1 MKQYKC
7 KFCAKETKPLGLSS
21 HERLCPLN
29 PDATKENHP
38 SFGKKS
44 SNQYLKGEKMKQ
56 ETKDKLSIIGKGRKL
71 TEEHR
76 MKIKTSMREAVKNNP
91 ESYSASNVSGRVKI
105 YDYNGFK
112 LKGLWELEVAKW
124 LDSNQIKWTN
134 LIVPFEYLWE
144 NSKHLYFPDFYLIDL
159 GIYIEVKGYE
169 TQRDREKW
177 KSVKE
182 LKVIKRKEIDEIK
195 KGLYRL

>member
-7 KFCAKETKPLGLSS
+7 KFCGKETKPLGLSS
-21 HERLCPLN
+21 HERLCPIN
-29 PDATKENHP
+29 PDSTKENHP

-56 ETKDKLSIIGKGRKL
+56 ETKDKLSIIKKGRKL
-71 TEEHR
+71 TEEHKTR
-76 MKIKTSMREAVKNNP
+76 IKLSMREAVKNNP

-124 LDSNQIKWTN
+124 LDLNQIKWTN
-134 LIVPFEYLWE
+134 RIDPFEYSWE

-159 GIYIEVKGYE
+159 RIYIEVKGYE

-177 KSVKE
+177 KCVKE
-182 LKVIKRKEIDEIK
+182 LKVIKKKEIDEIK